1 MCQGINGT
9 VETTSPPATNP
20 PIGNNSN
27 GLRRPNEPRLSNKA
41 PQLPNGLDST
51 SRRSEQR
58 DWELTPTT
66 TTSHAANI
74 CLRYFAYRP
83 SVEVSI
89 EVNIDSLPRFE
100 LDEVPTATMNIRGT
114 DSTDKVWNASLAP
127 QPTTPLPFGISPT
140 FFTTHTVLCSSVLRS
155 HPALGYPYALVVQ
168 IPLCNTAAPSRTGED
183 IRSVTISM
191 VFQCGA
197 NRRFLLDLFT
207 TRP

>member
-51 SRRSEQR
+51 CRRSEQR

-74 CLRYFAYRP
+74 CLRYFANQL
-83 SVEVSI
+83 SVKVSI

-114 DSTDKVWNASLAP
+114 DSTDKIWNASLAP
-127 QPTTPLPFGISPT
+127 QPTTPLPFGFSPT
-140 FFTTHTVLCSSVLRS
+140 FFTTHADITPTLLRS
-155 HPALGYPYALVVQ
+155 DAYSSLLQCIAVPSRVGLSVCPSGADSPLQYSGSFPHRLGYQKCDNQHGV
-168 IPLCNTAAPSRTGED
+168 
-183 IRSVTISM
+183 SM
-191 VFQCGA
+191 WC
-197 NRRFLLDLFT
+197 
-207 TRP
+207 

>member
-51 SRRSEQR
+51 CRRSEQR

-74 CLRYFAYRP
+74 CLRYFTYRP
-83 SVEVSI
+83 SVELSI

-127 QPTTPLPFGISPT
+127 QPTTPLPLVFRRRFSRRMPT
-140 FFTTHTVLCSSVLRS
+140 SRRRCSLNAIFALMDTSFALLDMLRRILRIT
-155 HPALGYPYALVVQ
+155 LGKLPIDGNGMHIA
-168 IPLCNTAAPSRTGED
+168 
-183 IRSVTISM
+183 SVT
-191 VFQCGA
+191 
-197 NRRFLLDLFT
+197 
-207 TRP
+207 

>member
-127 QPTTPLPFGISPT
+127 QPTTPLP
-140 FFTTHTVLCSSVLRS
+140 
-155 HPALGYPYALVVQ
+155 LVF
-168 IPLCNTAAPSRTGED
+168 R
-183 IRSVTISM
+183 
-191 VFQCGA
+191 
-197 NRRFLLDLFT
+197 RRFSRRIQFFAPVYCGPIP
-207 TRP
+207 RWVIRMP

>member
-51 SRRSEQR
+51 CRRSEQR

-74 CLRYFAYRP
+74 CLRYFA
-83 SVEVSI
+83 
-89 EVNIDSLPRFE
+89 FHH
-100 LDEVPTATMNIRGT
+100 TFFT
-114 DSTDKVWNASLAP
+114 
-127 QPTTPLPFGISPT
+127 T
-140 FFTTHTVLCSSVLRS
+140 FFTTHADITPTLLRS
-155 HPALGYPYALVVQ
+155 DAYSSLLQCIAV
-168 IPLCNTAAPSRTGED
+168 PSRVGL
-183 IRSVTISM
+183 SVCPS
-191 VFQCGA
+191 GA
-197 NRRFLLDLFT
+197 NSPLQYSGSFPHRWGYQKCDNQHGVSMWC
-207 TRP
+207 